1 MPLRPPRV
9 TAEIEVVRANLE
21 VVMKLIALIFAIA
34 CFFAPLEAV
43 AQLTERRVERVESR
57 VDKLER
63 AGRNYGPA
71 SLVAGV
77 LAALWAQNTRRNA
90 WLWFFMGVLFA
101 PITLLILLYKNAA
114 DIDQQKLTA
123 HLTR

>member
-1 MPLRPPRV
+1 
-9 TAEIEVVRANLE
+9 
-21 VVMKLIALIFAIA
+21 MKFIALVFALI
-34 CFFAPLEAV
+34 CFSAPLEAL

-63 AGRNYGPA
+63 AGRNYAPA

-90 WLWFFMGVLFA
+90 WLWFFTGVFFA
-101 PITLLILLYKNAA
+101 PITLVVLLYKNSV
-114 DIDQQKLTA
+114 DIDRRK
-123 HLTR
+123 

>member
-1 MPLRPPRV
+1 
-9 TAEIEVVRANLE
+9 
-21 VVMKLIALIFAIA
+21 MKLIALFFALA
-34 CFFAPLEAV
+34 WFFAPLEAV

-63 AGRNYGPA
+63 AGRDYAPA

-90 WLWFFMGVLFA
+90 WLCFFLGVLFA
-101 PITLLILLYKNAA
+101 PITLLALLYKNSV
-114 DIDQQKLTA
+114 DIG
-123 HLTR
+123 RRN

>member
-1 MPLRPPRV
+1 LLRIRRA
-9 TAEIEVVRANLE
+9 AEIRVRSRTAPGRP
-21 VVMKLIALIFAIA
+21 MKLFALIFAFT
-34 CFFAPLEAV
+34 CFFAPLEAF

-90 WLWFFMGVLFA
+90 WLWFFLGVFFA
-101 PITLLILLYKNAA
+101 PITLLVLLYKNSA
-114 DIDQQKLTA
+114 DIDRRKLTA
-123 HLTR
+123 DLK

>member
-1 MPLRPPRV
+1 
-9 TAEIEVVRANLE
+9 
-21 VVMKLIALIFAIA
+21 MKTLSLLFVFC
-34 CFFAPLEAV
+34 CFFAPLNAF

-63 AGRNYGPA
+63 AGRNYVPA
-71 SLVAGV
+71 SFVAGV

-101 PITLLILLYKNAA
+101 PITLLVLLYKNSA
-114 DIDQQKLTA
+114 DIDRRKLTA